1 MKRTAIAYFFALL
14 MILLGSSIFLVSCKA
29 KQLPPDTQ
37 TEIFNQKDSSSHT
50 QTTNHSKA
58 IIDSLILAIGK
69 IQTAKPECDSVAQ
82 LAVENFIKT
91 LNTSKKSGDNSYE
104 IKYNELLKR
113 LEIVMKIG
121 ATKNQVTTD
130 FQIKEVYKDRFIRK
144 TITVKERLPKWQ
156 LYLMIIG
163 IGTILYF
170 IIKLVLLIKKFIL
183 V

>member
-1 MKRTAIAYFFALL
+1 MKKALAYFFALL
-14 MILLGSSIFLVSCKA
+14 MILLVSSIFLVSCKT
-29 KQLPPDTQ
+29 KQLQPDMH
-37 TEIFNQKDSSSHT
+37 TEIVKQKDSSSHT
-50 QTTNHSKA
+50 QTTDNNKA

-121 ATKNQVTTD
+121 ATKNIKKQD
-130 FQIKEVYKDRFIRK
+130 YLIKEISSDRFITK
-144 TITVKERLPKWQ
+144 TITVKAPLAKWQ

-163 IGTILYF
+163 AGTIIF
-170 IIKLVLLIKKFIL
+170 IIFKAVLFVRKMIP